1 MKSISSHKIEDQLM
15 ALIQKKAQEKGLSL
29 NKTIKLLLREAL
41 GLSQTS
47 MIAKRNG
54 FESFCGVWDE
64 EEFSAFNQRTASF
77 QQIDQED
84 WK

>member
-1 MKSISSHKIEDQLM
+1 MS
-15 ALIQKKAQEKGLSL
+15 LIQKKAQEKGLSL

-47 MIAKRNG
+47 EVEKRKK
-54 FESFCGVWDE
+54 FEEFSGLWNE
-64 EEFSAFNQRTASF
+64 EEFAEFNRHTAEF
-77 QQIDQED
+77 NRIDPQD